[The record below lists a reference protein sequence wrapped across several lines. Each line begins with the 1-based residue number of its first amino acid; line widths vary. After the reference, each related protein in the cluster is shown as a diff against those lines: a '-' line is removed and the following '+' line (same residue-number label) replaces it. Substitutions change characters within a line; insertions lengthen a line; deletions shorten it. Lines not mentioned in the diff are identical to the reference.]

1 MTEVSLQAKHY
12 LRELVQI
19 LLGKGRQDTL
29 RAHLV
34 RGASGTFALKIAS
47 TGLVFITSLVLA
59 RILWAKG
66 YGAYI
71 YAISWVYLLS
81 VPAVMGLAT
90 LLTREVARYKAQKD
104 WGLIRGILRWSDQV
118 VLIVSLG
125 LMFLATGVVWLLGGH
140 LEPQIAI
147 SLWIAMLILPFL
159 AFVSLRQGAMQ
170 GLGYVI
176 AAQLPQ
182 MLVLPILFLILVGG
196 LHFAFDLNASLVV
209 GMRALAAMIAFLIGA
224 GLLKKHLPSSVKE
237 ALSDYHTRDWLRSML
252 PFLFVSTAGTINEQ
266 ISIIM
271 VGSMLGSEATGIF
284 DVARRGAM
292 LVSFILMAV
301 NMPLAPIIAR
311 FYARGEKERLQR
323 VVTKSARVALFGS
336 LPIALG
342 LIIFGRWVLLIFGR
356 EFMGGSAVL
365 AILCSGQLVNVG
377 MGSVGLLLN
386 MTGHERDTARGIG
399 IAAAV
404 NMALNVILIPLWGI
418 EGAAIATATSL
429 IIWNIILLMRVRE
442 KLGLNSTAL
451 GKISKKENT
460 S

>member
-1 MTEVSLQAKHY
+1 MSLQVKSY
-12 LRELVQI
+12 LRELFQI
-19 LLGKGRQDTL
+19 LLGKKRQDTL
-29 RAHLV
+29 RV
-34 RGASGTFALKIAS
+34 NIIRGASGTFALKIAS
-47 TGLVFITSLVLA
+47 TGLVFITSLILA
-59 RILWAKG
+59 RILLAKG
-66 YGAYI
+66 YGAYV

-81 VPAVMGLAT
+81 ILAMMGFPT
-90 LLTREVARYKAQKD
+90 LITRELARYKTQED
-104 WGLIRGILRWSDQV
+104 WGLLRGVLRWSNQV

-125 LMFLATGVVWLLGGH
+125 LTLLATVVVWLLGGH
-140 LEPQIAI
+140 LEPQTAT

-196 LHFAFDLNASLVV
+196 LHFAFNLNASSAI
-209 GMRALAAMIAFLIGA
+209 GMRALAVAFTFLVGA
-224 GLLKKHLPSSVKE
+224 GLLKKYLPSSVKE
-237 ALSDYHTRDWLRSML
+237 ALPDYRTRDWLRSTL
-252 PFLFVSTAGTINEQ
+252 PLLFVSTAGTIDQQ

-271 VGSMLGSEATGIF
+271 IGSMLGSEMAGIF

-301 NMPLAPIIAR
+301 NMPLAPIVAKL
-311 FYARGEKERLQR
+311 YARGEKEHLQR

-342 LIIFGRWVLLIFGR
+342 LIIFGPYVLLIFGR

-365 AILCSGQLVNVG
+365 AILCSGQLVNAG

-386 MTGHERDTARGIG
+386 MTGHERDTARGMG
-399 IAAAV
+399 IAV
-404 NMALNVILIPLWGI
+404 VINVVLNAILIPKWNI
-418 EGAAIATATSL
+418 QGAAIATSSSM
-429 IIWNIILLMRVRE
+429 IFWNILLAIRVYR
-442 KLGLNSTAL
+442 KLRINSTAL
-451 GKISKKENT
+451 GKID
-460 S
+460 